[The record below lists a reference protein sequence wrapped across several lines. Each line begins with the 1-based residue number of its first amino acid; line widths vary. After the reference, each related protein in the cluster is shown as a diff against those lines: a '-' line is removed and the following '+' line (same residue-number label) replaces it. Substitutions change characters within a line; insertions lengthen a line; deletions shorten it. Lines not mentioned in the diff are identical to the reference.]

1 MLKKII
7 KNKKVIFS
15 LILLIGVFFI
25 ISDNKIGILNN
36 KNNYTKIKKLASAP
50 GEILTDCTYCK
61 VNKNETIDLNP
72 RMSDEYL
79 GDDKTTGFTY
89 EILSDESN
97 IDFITIDENG
107 KVYATNIVGLSQ
119 NFVIRIKKGEYSK
132 EVYVYVVTGGSVQ
145 NTILKTNNSLIVPL
159 TELLNNT
166 VNDSNADYYNVTYYE
181 GDECNDYHSPSDL
194 NDYKFKNIPLNQL
207 SFKISNLAE
216 NKRYCIDV
224 AYVKNNEKYRQ
235 VDFGFGLGMDAI
247 YTRYNTPSK
256 PKFADVGDTEN
267 KWYNA
272 ESRNGNICFSITN
285 EDLDNEEYQYIYW
298 LDTKDSVINTEY
310 LNNQSLWT
318 KLTGTYNE
326 CSNHKGW
333 MPIDN
338 ETLKPGPNYLYT
350 RKIPKDGKS
359 NGSEPSK
366 PLLIL
371 YDNEKPSIVD
381 INEEIGD
388 ETTKVIIKA
397 QDQSNLSGVNK
408 FQYKLA
414 DADSND
420 EWKDFENNNNFKTF
434 STDEVNK
441 EYQFRVIDKA
451 GNISDTVTKKI
462 VTNPIKLDDE
472 SNYKIEKS
480 TTENISY
487 ISNITTNTDLSTFK
501 ENFSTLNAKI
511 YSKDAK
517 LDESGE
523 NVTGGEEVT
532 IGKVTTGMLVYSSEL
547 KLSYRIVVKGD
558 LHGTGG
564 TYISDATQALGNLS
578 FMGNHMSELL
588 TKAADMNNDGN
599 IAINDV
605 SSMLGIIV
613 SLDS

>member
-1 MLKKII
+1 MLRKII
-7 KNKKVIFS
+7 KKRKIIFT

-25 ISDNKIGILNN
+25 VSDNKIGIFNN
-36 KNNYTKIKKLASAP
+36 KDNTTKIKKLASAP

-61 VNKNETIDLNP
+61 VNTNETIDLNP

-89 EILSDESN
+89 EILSDEYN
-97 IDFITIDENG
+97 INSITIDENG
-107 KVYATNIVGLSQ
+107 RVYGTDMAQ
-119 NFVIRIKKGEYSK
+119 NFMIRIKKGEYSK
-132 EVYVYVVTGGSVQ
+132 EVYVYVVSSGFAH
-145 NTILKTNNSLIVPL
+145 NTILKTNNSLIVPMS
-159 TELLNNT
+159 ELLNNT

-181 GDECNDYHSPSDL
+181 GDECNDHHSISDL
-194 NDYKFKNIPLNQL
+194 NDYKFKNIPLSQL

-216 NKRYCIDV
+216 NKRYCIDI
-224 AYVKNNEKYRQ
+224 AYVKNNEKYRS
-235 VDFGFGLGMDAI
+235 VDFGFGREMDAI

-256 PKFADVGDTEN
+256 PKFADSHDTEN
-267 KWYNA
+267 NWYNA

-298 LDTKDSVINTEY
+298 LDTKNSVINTEY
-310 LNNQSLWT
+310 LNDQSLWT

-326 CSNHKGW
+326 CGNTKGW

-350 RKIPKDGKS
+350 RKISKEDKS
-359 NGSEPSK
+359 NGSETSK

-381 INEEIGD
+381 IKEEIGD
-388 ETTKVIIKA
+388 ETTKVIINA

-414 DADSND
+414 AAVSNN

-451 GNISDTVTKKI
+451 GNVSDTVTKKI
-462 VTNPIKLDDE
+462 VTNPIKLKTE
-472 SNYKIEKS
+472 SKYKIE
-480 TTENISY
+480 TTDNTSY
-487 ISNITTNTDLSTFK
+487 ISNITTDTDLSTFK
-501 ENFSTLNAKI
+501 ENFATLNAKI
-511 YSKDAK
+511 YSKDAQ

-532 IGKVTTGMLVYSSEL
+532 TGKVKTGMLVYSSEL

-558 LHGTGG
+558 LHGTGR
-564 TYISDATQALGNLS
+564 TNISDATQALGNLS
-578 FMGNHMSELL
+578 FMGNNMNELL

-599 IAINDV
+599 IAVNDV
-605 SSMLGIIV
+605 TAMLGIIV
-613 SLDS
+613 GLNN